1 MTAAIKVGLILLV
14 FSLIIG
20 LIALLPS
27 TDQYPLPAEFT
38 TSVAIVFA
46 YVFAWVDV
54 FWFISVWFWIMLLT
68 LGLELTIWIAKQV
81 IRIIGWLVRIFS

>member
-1 MTAAIKVGLILLV
+1 MSAALKVGLIILT

-27 TDQYPLPAEFT
+27 TDQYPLPSEFS
-38 TSVAIVFA
+38 TSIAVVVA

-54 FWFISVWFWIMLLT
+54 FWFISVWWWIALLT
-68 LGLELTIWIAKQV
+68 IGIELTIWIAKQV
-81 IRIIGWLVRIFS
+81 IRITSWVVRLFG